1 MLSKRTQFIALNVL
15 GGLAVLGSYAA
26 CIIGWPEQSEA
37 LWGAIPE
44 AMIPFYTA
52 NMFVAA
58 TGYFLFSWRAFAV
71 SETGVTR
78 SLNHDH
84 IAYADLIPQ
93 VVRSVV
99 ERRSGAEDVFSFPSS
114 CPECGAEVV
123 RGEDEVAVRSVQ
135 FLGGRSFPF
144 LLSCY
149 AATLIASALW
159 MPLSLYAVVQG
170 AEWMYWIIVADLGA
184 VAGGS
189 LGILVCMV
197 TMSPQGGLRAKVAS
211 ITGACMFCS
220 QTVLLDFMVWPWFFS
235 ITSS

>member
-1 MLSKRTQFIALNVL
+1 MFSKRSQFIALNVL

-26 CIIGWPEQSEA
+26 CIIGWPEQSET

-44 AMIPFYTA
+44 AMIPLYAA

-58 TGYFLFSWRAFAV
+58 TGYFLFSWRAFA
-71 SETGVTR
+71 
-78 SLNHDH
+78 
-84 IAYADLIPQ
+84 A
-93 VVRSVV
+93 
-99 ERRSGAEDVFSFPSS
+99 SS
-114 CPECGAEVV
+114 A
-123 RGEDEVAVRSVQ
+123 AVQ
-135 FLGGRSFPF
+135 FIGGRSFPF
-144 LLSCY
+144 LLACY

-159 MPLSLYAVVQG
+159 MPLALYAVVQG
-170 AEWMYWIIVADLGA
+170 AEWMYWIIVADLGV

-197 TMSPQGGLRAKVAS
+197 TMTPQGGLRAKVAS

-220 QTVLLDFMVWPWFFS
+220 QTVLLDFVVWPWFFS